1 MNKFLLAL
9 IAFLSL
15 SIAKSQTTWQVC
27 VEDPPSTT
35 CAGKTGTFTPGNLV
49 IQQGDMIQFTTTM
62 VLLIGYTGTDH
73 NIEFAG
79 SPANNVNLLV
89 SSDILN
95 QVTTVTTPPFNTPGV
110 FPMECAN
117 FNHCILAEYACTG
130 YSVTVQSTCSVTAS
144 FTTPNMTVCTGDI
157 VNFTNT
163 STGATTYDWHL
174 DEFTFSTTTNSVL
187 SFGAAGSYDI
197 ELISDDGA
205 GCLDSTTIT
214 INVDPESDAGSDNS
228 QIFCNLN
235 DSIDLNSLV
244 NGDTG
249 GIWEETTSSG
259 QFNATSGVL
268 DYSALAQSIYLFD
281 YIIPGVGVCP
291 NDTAEMTVNVN
302 QEPDLTLNLTGTT
315 LDISDSLLV
324 DFTTAGVLGGATYLW
339 SFCDGNLQTDSS
351 PFYYTWTTQ
360 GNYCVCVEVNNGNGC
375 IESFCDSS
383 VVVFDASAI
392 EDLSTTNIRVYP
404 NPTAGIFTI
413 DLTQIQNDV
422 TLEIYDQANRLVFE
436 KQTSGGTNLVLNS
449 TEFEAGNYFI
459 HVITAGQKKVLSV
472 IFQ

>member
-1 MNKFLLAL
+1 MNKFLLSL
-9 IAFLSL
+9 LAFLSL
-15 SIAKSQTTWQVC
+15 SLANSQTTWQVC

-35 CAGKTGTFTPGNLV
+35 CPGKTGTFTPGNLV

-62 VLLIGYTGTDH
+62 VLLSGYSGSNH
-73 NIEFAG
+73 EIEFTG
-79 SPANNVNLLV
+79 SAANNVLLPV
-89 SSDILN
+89 SSNILS
-95 QVTTVTTPPFNTPGV
+95 QVTTVTTLPFNTPGV

-117 FNHCILAEYACTG
+117 FNHCILAEYSCTG

-144 FTTPNMTVCTGDI
+144 FTTPNLTVCTGDI

-163 STGATTYDWHL
+163 SAGATIYDWHL
-174 DEFTFSTTTNSVL
+174 DEFTFATSTDAVL
-187 SFGAAGSYDI
+187 SFGAAGSFDI

-268 DYSALAQSIYLFD
+268 DYNALAQSTYLFD

-291 NDTAEMTVNVN
+291 NDTAEMTIDVN

-315 LDISDSLLV
+315 LDITDSLLV

-351 PFYYTWTTQ
+351 PFYYAWTTQ
-360 GNYCVCVEVNNGNGC
+360 GNYCICVEVNNGNGC
-375 IESFCDSS
+375 VESFCDSS
-383 VVVFDASAI
+383 IVVFDANAI
-392 EDLSTTNIRVYP
+392 EDLSKTSIRVYP
-404 NPTAGIFTI
+404 NPSAGIFTI

-422 TLEIYDQANRLVFE
+422 KLEIYDQSNRLVLE
-436 KQTSGGTNLVLNS
+436 KQTIGGTNLVLNS
-449 TEFEAGNYFI
+449 KEFEAGNYFI
-459 HVITAGQKKVLSV
+459 HVISEGQKKVLPV